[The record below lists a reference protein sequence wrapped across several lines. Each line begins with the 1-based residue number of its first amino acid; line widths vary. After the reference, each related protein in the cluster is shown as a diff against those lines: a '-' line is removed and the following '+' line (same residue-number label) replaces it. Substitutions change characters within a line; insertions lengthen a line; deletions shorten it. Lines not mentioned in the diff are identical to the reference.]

1 MEWWTKTYDVNY
13 LKYGIDILISSTRK
27 STLKQEKH
35 QKEASTRKPLV
46 INLGKVKLRFE
57 VNVVRQEETSQA
69 IDGQVVEEAQ
79 ALDDS
84 TNETNQDHHWKCSF
98 QKKQN
103 VFNPSGL
110 ISLEDILSFSTL
122 LDRIDALVIF
132 L

>member
-1 MEWWTKTYDVNY
+1 MEWWIKTYDVKY
-13 LKYGIDILISSTRK
+13 LEYGIDILISSIRK

-84 TNETNQDHHWKCSF
+84 TDETNQDHHWKRSSR
-98 QKKQN
+98 KKKK
-103 VFNPSGL
+103 VFTPSGL
-110 ISLEDILSFSTL
+110 ISLDDIPSFSTL
-122 LDRIDALVIF
+122 PDKIDALVIF
-132 L
+132 I